1 MRSSLKK
8 HKMGFTGKSKSKF
21 NLTTALL
28 NQLVIKEKNVNLPK
42 TYGLFIILIPFLC
55 TSKFYLKL
63 KHP

>member
-28 NQLVIKEKNVNLPK
+28 NQCGKRRKYNINATQVSYKREK
-42 TYGLFIILIPFLC
+42 C
-55 TSKFYLKL
+55 
-63 KHP
+63 